1 MGKDLTGGST
11 TVNKSVD
18 GGKDQGQLERHIA
31 LKKAATWRNRKKAYS

>member
-1 MGKDLTGGST
+1 MGKNLTGGCT

-31 LKKAATWRNRKKAYS
+31 LMKAMKWRNRKKAYS